1 MLCPKCKIDHAHR
14 SHRTGLVERLG
25 SLIGYYPYRCRE
37 CGHRFLQFR
46 YAVPSQGPGK
56 RSETEREIRSTRVRI
71 RWQRKKRVILLYGF
85 CALIFLGFLYYITR
99 SGGFP
104 GN

>member
-14 SHRTGLVERLG
+14 SHRKGLEYLAA
-25 SLIGYYPYRCRE
+25 LFGYYPYRCRE

-46 YAVPSQGPGK
+46 YAGPPESTGK
-56 RSETEREIRSTRVRI
+56 HSETEREIRSTRVRV
-71 RWQRKKRVILLYGF
+71 RWKRKKRALLLYGF
-85 CALIFLGFLYYITR
+85 CALIFAGFLYFITR
-99 SGGFP
+99 PGGLM

>member
-46 YAVPSQGPGK
+46 YAVLPQGPGK

-71 RWQRKKRVILLYGF
+71 RWQRKKRVIMLYGF